1 MNQPLMSEIEK
12 VTSLI
17 AAAHRLLAENKM
29 VNLGALEGKVNDL
42 QAAIENGAPDDLDA
56 VKGLLSAVVDG
67 LDVLEAELTAQHQ
80 RLDRDLG
87 AAVRRNAADAYG
99 KDGA

>member
-1 MNQPLMSEIEK
+1 MTQPLMSEIEK

-29 VNLGALEGKVNDL
+29 VDLGALEGKVTEL
-42 QAAIENGAPDDLDA
+42 RAAIETGTPDDLDA
-56 VKGLLSAVVDG
+56 VKALLSAVIDG
-67 LDVLEAELTAQHQ
+67 LDGLEAELTAQHK
-80 RLDRDLG
+80 RLNRELG

-99 KDGA
+99 KDDA

>member
-17 AAAHRLLAENKM
+17 AAARRLLAENKM
-29 VNLGALEGKVNDL
+29 VDLGALEGKVNDL
-42 QAAIENGAPDDLDA
+42 RAVIKKEAPDDLDA
-56 VKGLLSAVVDG
+56 VKASLAEVVEG
-67 LDVLEAELTAQHQ
+67 LDGLEAELTAQHK
-80 RLDRDLG
+80 RLNQELG

-99 KDGA
+99 KDST